1 MVRTNPRVPV
11 CSGTP
16 ALVHIFLSVSNKG
29 GPKDLDLQGIYPP
42 AHQKYVLTKGQL
54 ISKGLFGILN
64 SSKKR
69 TKTIRPEVS

>member
-1 MVRTNPRVPV
+1 MYYHKNLKVENNHDFTATVY
-11 CSGTP
+11 
-16 ALVHIFLSVSNKG
+16 KG
-29 GPKDLDLQGIYPP
+29 R
-42 AHQKYVLTKGQL
+42 L